1 MNSIEELIK
10 SRTPQEP
17 HQLQAIKK
25 YVMTHH
31 GEEIKCTITQRGY
44 SITVA
49 NASLA
54 STLQMETPK
63 IIETCQL
70 DKKLFIRIGHF

>member
-1 MNSIEELIK
+1 MDNLGDLLQAK
-10 SRTPQEP
+10 KPQEP
-17 HQLQAIKK
+17 PQLQALKQ

-31 GEEIKCTITQRGY
+31 NQESKAAQSTLGY
-44 SITVA
+44 SLTVP

-54 STLQMETPK
+54 STLHMEVPK
-63 IIETCQL
+63 IIQECNL